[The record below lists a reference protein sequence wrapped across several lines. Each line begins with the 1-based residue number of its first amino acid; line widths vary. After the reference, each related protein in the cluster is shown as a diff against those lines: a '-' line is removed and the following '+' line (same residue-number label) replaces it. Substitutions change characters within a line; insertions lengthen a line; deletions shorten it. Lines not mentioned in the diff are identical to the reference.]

1 MTQTVEAA
9 PLQDDGLR
17 GDPHGRGARLRR
29 RAARAVRR
37 AAQASCS
44 PPGGSARRS
53 SRAGARSTSSPR
65 RARSARAAGRRRAAR
80 RLPRPARRDH
90 RADRPQARHQRA
102 QLGREGLHGRLRG
115 RELPHLGQ
123 PGRRAREPRRRDRG
137 HDRVHELGGQGVP
150 ARRRD
155 RDAARPPA
163 RLAPAREAPDDGRRG
178 GLGLAHRLRPARRST
193 AVAGWPRRA
202 AASSSTCPSW
212 STTSRRGCGT
222 TRSRS
227 PRTTSGSSA
236 GRCARPS

>member
-1 MTQTVEAA
+1 M
-9 PLQDDGLR
+9 
-17 GDPHGRGARLRR
+17 
-29 RAARAVRR
+29 
-37 AAQASCS
+37 
-44 PPGGSARRS
+44 SARRS
-53 SRAGARSTSSPR
+53 SRTRRSPSSPSCTSGSAPR
-65 RARSARAAGRRRAAR
+65 RKELLAARRERAAELARGGTLDFLPETREIRDGRLVRRRAAR

-90 RADRPQARHQRA
+90 RADRPQARHQRP

-178 GLGLAHRLRPARRST
+178 GLGLAHRLRPARL
-193 AVAGWPRRA
+193 PRRSPAGRAGPRRLLLPAQAGAPPRGA
-202 AASSSTCPSW
+202 AVERRVLV
-212 STTSRRGCGT
+212 RRGPL
-222 TRSRS
+222 RARA
-227 PRTTSGSSA
+227 RA
-236 GRCARPS
+236 RCARPS